1 MAIPPLSVPVTLEAA
16 VLERCVHALAAPPG
30 WAALRADAV
39 EREGR
44 TVLDLLLSGPLGVEP
59 ELRFEIPMS
68 VTLDANQNVSSDARE
83 ELAHALRSCRRAA
96 TNSALAAW
104 AAGLT
109 DRVVRLDAVGDVGRL
124 LCRGLR
130 DGVAAEPLW
139 L

>member
-1 MAIPPLSVPVTLEAA
+1 MNRTSPELACTLLSRTAVLVRGIVTLVSRPRCFGGWSHRAA
-16 VLERCVHALAAPPG
+16 TLFSFKP
-30 WAALRADAV
+30 
-39 EREGR
+39 
-44 TVLDLLLSGPLGVEP
+44 LSGPLDALP

-96 TNSALAAW
+96 ANSALAAW

-109 DRVVRLDAVGDVGRL
+109 DRVLRLDAVGDVGRL